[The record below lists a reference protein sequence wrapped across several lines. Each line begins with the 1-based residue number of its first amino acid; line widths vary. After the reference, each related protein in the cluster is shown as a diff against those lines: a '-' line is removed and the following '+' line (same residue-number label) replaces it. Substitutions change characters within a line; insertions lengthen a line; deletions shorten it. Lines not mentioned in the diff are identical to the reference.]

1 MAYNVSIGLFGGT
14 APLMVTYLVTR
25 TGDDFARVYYV
36 MGAAVVSLVSLLGL
50 PETAGRPAAWSR
62 AQR

>member
-1 MAYNVSIGLFGGT
+1 
-14 APLMVTYLVTR
+14 MVTYLVTR